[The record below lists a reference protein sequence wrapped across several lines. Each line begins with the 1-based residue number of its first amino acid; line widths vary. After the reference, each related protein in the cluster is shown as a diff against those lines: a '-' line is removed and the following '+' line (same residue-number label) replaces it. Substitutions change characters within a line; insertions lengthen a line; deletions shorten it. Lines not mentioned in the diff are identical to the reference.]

1 MTVNQLPNIPV
12 FWYCNNFVGNVGIQN
27 ISARTRYQAD
37 LQSNH
42 FGDNKKQDKTDKGH
56 KIRPSVIW
64 MNHFKQYFQ
73 TIVNNVLRK
82 IWQNSKD
89 VPVSYPNIVKFYN
102 DIMDG
107 VDIMDKKTAAWRLD
121 GKSKYR
127 FYLIMLILWTSHM

>member
-1 MTVNQLPNIPV
+1 
-12 FWYCNNFVGNVGIQN
+12 
-27 ISARTRYQAD
+27 
-37 LQSNH
+37 
-42 FGDNKKQDKTDKGH
+42 
-56 KIRPSVIW
+56 

-82 IWQNSKD
+82 IRQNSKD
-89 VPVSYPNIVKFYN
+89 VPVSCPNIVKFYN

-107 VDIMDKKTAAWRLD
+107 VDIMDKKTAACRLD